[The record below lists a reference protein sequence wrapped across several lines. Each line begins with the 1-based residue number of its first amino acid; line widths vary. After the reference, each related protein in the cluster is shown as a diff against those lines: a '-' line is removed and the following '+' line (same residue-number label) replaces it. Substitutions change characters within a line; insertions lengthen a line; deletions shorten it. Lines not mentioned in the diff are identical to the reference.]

1 MKTLTAA
8 ATLLAASLL
17 MTSCGAS
24 TKETEK
30 EPSDETSVTSS
41 QKESEAETEAS
52 SVASDTEATSAST
65 EASASAT
72 YHVDESIELV
82 PYEGDVDQGFIGTWN
97 RTNVHSGHRAT
108 IDITSIGS
116 DTFGGIEGTFLHFTG
131 DFEYYANT
139 GSIEG
144 EALFISEDEAVYT
157 YWDSL
162 EDPNLCYDTYLF
174 FYLDGEGLHVSLQGN
189 NGMLGMGHNVY
200 ATGDYITG
208 EPSYTN
214 ENILEETFTSEE
226 LEQIS
231 ELLGEETYNDQF
243 IYMTTAGGVM
253 EEEGILADDTHARHI
268 RAFIPGAGTGYDL
281 IITEDG
287 RIYYLATGDVFATND
302 ADYDMT
308 ELPGF
313 TAHPQPG
320 VTARPQ

>member
-1 MKTLTAA
+1 MLLTFVVYGKSIISGRYTAANSGFCCAIILSNRDREAEIMKRLTAA

-30 EPSDETSVTSS
+30 EPSDEAPVTTS
-41 QKESEAETEAS
+41 QEETEAS
-52 SVASDTEATSAST
+52 SSAPETEATSAST

-162 EDPNLCYDTYLF
+162 EDPNACYDTYLF
-174 FYLDGEGLHVSLQGN
+174 FYQNKES
-189 NGMLGMGHNVY
+189 
-200 ATGDYITG
+200 I
-208 EPSYTN
+208 
-214 ENILEETFTSEE
+214 
-226 LEQIS
+226 
-231 ELLGEETYNDQF
+231 
-243 IYMTTAGGVM
+243 
-253 EEEGILADDTHARHI
+253 
-268 RAFIPGAGTGYDL
+268 GT
-281 IITEDG
+281 
-287 RIYYLATGDVFATND
+287 
-302 ADYDMT
+302 
-308 ELPGF
+308 
-313 TAHPQPG
+313 
-320 VTARPQ
+320 